1 MALPAC
7 DKVCRPAVLPVR
19 PLDLGAVLE
28 AQLRHREVV
37 ILAREVQ
44 RCTVSLGSAL
54 KEQRRQV
61 GALGRDGE
69 GRVADQRQVDVGA
82 AV

>member
-1 MALPAC
+1 
-7 DKVCRPAVLPVR
+7 VLPVR

-44 RCTVSLGSAL
+44 RCTVSLSIGLSAL